1 MRFLDKFKKNN
12 PEAANPS
19 QEATV
24 PETYALTFISEEGK
38 RRGADPRP
46 LLIYGHMAQVSAKRT
61 ATDTTVN
68 CIALSGLDMLRQ
80 AIEHVPSIG
89 LRAMSRPE
97 HVGEAEEGIRMYR
110 AAIPEHRPTFYGAW
124 DYNVERAAKRA
135 INCGADGVEMPG
147 ILTDELYAYIFGVID
162 EVYQGAAIPTTVEEH
177 IARLKKFTTEK
188 SKFWEIQDLV
198 VSKFY

>member
-1 MRFLDKFKKNN
+1 MRFLDKFKKNK
-12 PEAANPS
+12 PDAANRS

-38 RRGADPRP
+38 RRGADARP
-46 LLIYGHMAQVSAKRT
+46 LLMYGHIAHVSAKRT

-68 CIALSGLDMLRQ
+68 CIALAGLDQLQQ
-80 AIEHVPSIG
+80 AIEQVPSIG
-89 LRAMSRPE
+89 LCAMSRPE
-97 HVGEAEEGIRMYR
+97 HVGEAEEAIKLYR
-110 AAIPEHRPTFYGAW
+110 AAIPEHRPTYYGAW

-147 ILTDELYAYIFGVID
+147 ILTDELYIYLFGVMN

-177 IARLKKFTTEK
+177 IARLKKYTTEK